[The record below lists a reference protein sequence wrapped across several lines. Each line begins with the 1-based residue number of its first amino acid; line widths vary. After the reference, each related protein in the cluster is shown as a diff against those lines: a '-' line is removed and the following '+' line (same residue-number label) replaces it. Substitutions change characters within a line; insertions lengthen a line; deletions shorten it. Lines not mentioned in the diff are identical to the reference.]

1 MSLLEKIRVTQSFLE
16 SKGIQSPEFGLIL
29 GSGLGELAEEIEN
42 AIVVDYADIPNWGQ
56 STVVGHAGK
65 LVFGDLSGRKVL
77 ALQGRFHFYE
87 GNPMETVTFPVRV
100 MKALGCEGVMVTNAA
115 GGIGYGPG
123 TLMAIN
129 DHINLTGTNPLIG
142 ENLEEFG
149 PRFPDMS
156 DAYTKAY
163 REVAH
168 KVAEKQGIKL
178 EEGVYIGVTGPTY
191 ETPAEIRAF
200 KTLGADAVGMS
211 TVPEVIVAAHSGM
224 KVLGISA
231 ITNFAAGFQSEL
243 NHEEVVEVTTHIK
256 EDFKGLVK
264 AILTEL

>member
-29 GSGLGELAEEIEN
+29 GSGLGELAEEIDK

-65 LVFGDLSGRKVL
+65 LVYGELAGRKVL

-100 MKALGCEGVMVTNAA
+100 MKALGCEGVLVTNAA

-123 TLMAIN
+123 TLMVIN

-168 KVAEKQGIKL
+168 RVAEKQGIKL
-178 EEGVYIGVTGPTY
+178 KDGVYLGVTGY
-191 ETPAEIRAF
+191 
-200 KTLGADAVGMS
+200 L
-211 TVPEVIVAAHSGM
+211 
-224 KVLGISA
+224 
-231 ITNFAAGFQSEL
+231 
-243 NHEEVVEVTTHIK
+243 
-256 EDFKGLVK
+256 
-264 AILTEL
+264 